1 MLSPTRLGRAI
12 GLLLYAGAVRPAGAQ
27 QPAAWTLERVLAVAL
42 RQNPDILVAR
52 LRADSAHG
60 EQRIAR
66 AIPNPVLNSAPNQ
79 PWQYTVTLPLDV
91 TPLRFLRTR
100 AAGRGA
106 AAARADAEDAVREVA
121 FTVRQAFFDLLLAE
135 RQRGLAG
142 DRREIF
148 RQLLEADSV
157 RLRSGDVP
165 QREVTKAELEYARA
179 AADLLRADAQVHAA
193 RVAVQ
198 LLMGVRAPDTV
209 FTVTGDL
216 AYRPVAVPVDSL
228 SALAASRPD
237 VRSAQER
244 VAQSVALSKLA
255 ATLWIPLPEVTLSH
269 SKGPFASG
277 DLFSNGTANA
287 IGLGF
292 TMPLLYWNGGE
303 RERSRAGLQQAEV
316 ATRRVQAQAAADVA
330 TALDAYRSARGLA
343 ERYEG
348 GLLAQADSV
357 LETARYAYRRGATSL
372 IDLLD
377 AIRTYADTRADYNAA
392 VHDYWVSVYA
402 LDRAAGTD
410 IIP

>member
-1 MLSPTRLGRAI
+1 GQ
-12 GLLLYAGAVRPAGAQ
+12 LLYAGAGRPAGAQ

-42 RQNPDILVAR
+42 RQNPDILAAR

-66 AIPNPVLNSAPNQ
+66 AIPNPVLTSAPNQ

-100 AAGRGA
+100 AAGRGV
-106 AAARADAEDAVREVA
+106 AAARADAEDAVREVT

-303 RERSRAGLQQAEV
+303 RERSRAGLQQAEG
-316 ATRRVQAQAAADVA
+316 ATRRGQAQAAADVA
-330 TALDAYRSARGLA
+330 TALDAYRSARRLA

-357 LETARYAYRRGATSL
+357 LETARYAYRRGAMSL

-402 LDRAAGTD
+402 LDRAAGKD